1 MIKPV
6 RQYVKLE
13 IRSSKLKSGIIIQS
27 EQKEYNEAFVA
38 DMGELAKEQ
47 LPMLKEGMQVELL
60 GSLQLRMFKE
70 DNKMF
75 ALVDSMAII
84 GYYEC

>member
-27 EQKEYNEAFVA
+27 EQKEYNEAVVA

-60 GSLQLRMFKE
+60 GSLQLRLFKE
-70 DNKMF
+70 DNKVY

-84 GYYEC
+84 GYYD